1 MLGEEFLEVSKS
13 LLKTPKEAA
22 YRTAA
27 NRAYYAVFHCC
38 AAFFRELG
46 FKISDGPQT
55 HGQLLAR
62 INNCGTSELQSIYNH
77 LVDLYKHRRLADY
90 DLNSSLFNAQAFV
103 ALVVA
108 SAEQIIATIKH
119 CQVSQALRIQIR
131 NGIREYERKI
141 NP

>member
-1 MLGEEFLEVSKS
+1 MRGEEFLEISKS

-38 AAFFRELG
+38 AAFFREVGL
-46 FKISDGPQT
+46 KISDGPQT

-62 INNCGTSELQSIYNH
+62 INNCGTPELQSIYND
-77 LVDLYKHRRLADY
+77 LVDLYKHRRMADY
-90 DLNSSLFNAQAFV
+90 DLNSPFFRGQALV
-103 ALVVA
+103 ALIVA
-108 SAEQIIATIKH
+108 SADQIIAAVKH
-119 CQVSQALRIQIR
+119 CQQSQDIRLQIR

>member
-1 MLGEEFLEVSKS
+1 MLGEEFLEVSQS

-62 INNCGTSELQSIYNH
+62 INNCGTPELQSLYND

-90 DLNSSLFNAQAFV
+90 DLNSSFFRGQALV
-103 ALVVA
+103 ALIVA
-108 SAEQIIATIKH
+108 SAGQVIAAIKR
-119 CQVSQALRIQIR
+119 CQQSQDLRIQIR

>member
-13 LLKTPKEAA
+13 LLKTPKEAT

-27 NRAYYAVFHCC
+27 NRAYYAVFHFC

-46 FKISDGPQT
+46 FKISDGLQT

-62 INNCGTSELQSIYNH
+62 INNCGTPELQSIYND

-90 DLNSSLFNAQAFV
+90 DLNSPFFRSQALV
-103 ALVVA
+103 ALIVA
-108 SAEQIIATIKH
+108 SADQMIAAVKR
-119 CQVSQALRIQIR
+119 CQQSQDLRIRIR

>member
-22 YRTAA
+22 YRTAV

-62 INNCGTSELQSIYNH
+62 INNCGTPELQSIYND
-77 LVDLYKHRRLADY
+77 LVDLYKHRLLADY
-90 DLNSSLFNAQAFV
+90 DLNSSFFHGQSLV
-103 ALVVA
+103 ALIVA
-108 SAEQIIATIKH
+108 SADQIIAAVKR
-119 CQVSQALRIQIR
+119 CQQSQDLRLQIR